1 MEFCDAG
8 TLKQLL
14 VIEMHE
20 DQIAYIVQ
28 QVIPNSL
35 NSI

>member
-14 VIEMHE
+14 VIELHE
-20 DQIAYIVQ
+20 QQIAYIIH
-28 QVIPNSL
+28 QVSPRFFRGH
-35 NSI
+35 